1 MNEFNLSN
9 TPIIMAGGVWKLEE
23 WEDWIDNPEIGKIAF
38 QFGTRP
44 LLTEESPIPD
54 AWKKKLL
61 NIKKGEVSLHRFSP
75 TGFYSSA
82 VKNDFLIE
90 LEERS
95 KRQTPFLKEQTN
107 EFNEKIE
114 IGPRKRAFYVKHSD
128 KSKIMEW
135 IKKGF
140 SKPMTTPNDTLI
152 WVTIKKASQIVK
164 DQIDCMGCLSQCLFS
179 NWAQGEKGTTGK
191 KADPRSFCI
200 QKTLQKIS
208 HGISNLENE
217 LMFAGHSVYRFAL
230 DPFYKGVFIPK
241 VNQLVDRIMKG
252 L

>member
-1 MNEFNLSN
+1 ME
-9 TPIIMAGGVWKLEE
+9 
-23 WEDWIDNPEIGKIAF
+23 
-38 QFGTRP
+38 
-44 LLTEESPIPD
+44 
-54 AWKKKLL
+54 KKLF

-114 IGPRKRAFYVKHSD
+114 IGLEKTFYVKHSD

-140 SKPMTTPNDTLI
+140 SKPMTTPNDNLFGLQLRKQVRLLKTKLI
-152 WVTIKKASQIVK
+152 VWVVCPSAYLVTGRKGERYHRKESRPGHFVYKRHYKK
-164 DQIDCMGCLSQCLFS
+164 
-179 NWAQGEKGTTGK
+179 
-191 KADPRSFCI
+191 
-200 QKTLQKIS
+200 
-208 HGISNLENE
+208 
-217 LMFAGHSVYRFAL
+217 SVMESL
-230 DPFYKGVFIPK
+230 I
-241 VNQLVDRIMKG
+241 
-252 L
+252 